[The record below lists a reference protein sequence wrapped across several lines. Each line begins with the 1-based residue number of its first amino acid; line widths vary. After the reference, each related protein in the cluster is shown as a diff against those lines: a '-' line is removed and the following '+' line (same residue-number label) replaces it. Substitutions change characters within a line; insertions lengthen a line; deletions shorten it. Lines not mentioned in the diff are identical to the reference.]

1 MDQTSEPAGIEPT
14 IVLIGGSPSNES
26 YWERLAERL
35 QEQGFIVVAPPSGS
49 RNVGVDERYG
59 RRVVSESDGPV
70 LVIRPSDGDPL
81 RTDAPTVGGRRPKL
95 PAAIGTAPVNA

>member
-1 MDQTSEPAGIEPT
+1 MDQTSEAASIEPT

-49 RNVGVDERYG
+49 RNVG
-59 RRVVSESDGPV
+59 
-70 LVIRPSDGDPL
+70 
-81 RTDAPTVGGRRPKL
+81 
-95 PAAIGTAPVNA
+95 